1 VLLFLLLL
9 TAAAAAAAAPVQ
21 MKHFLTSLNAQVLH
35 LAAAHDRY
43 LSAAN
48 PFVTLKVR
56 STSWHSAWGS
66 AAQHGAVQQ
75 ALAAAGSTEGCHV
88 LAKERPQ
95 RCSSWAAVARCAH
108 QHGIYIAA
116 GVAWL
121 GFLRYE
127 CSWWGSTARPVR
139 HGQLAMA
146 NCQGLSFAAL
156 YLHACAHIA
165 LCFPCILGT
174 R

>member
-1 VLLFLLLL
+1 MYQGKADVGRLLRVVSHHFP
-9 TAAAAAAAAPVQ
+9 AAAAGVAVPAAADCCCRCCCCPCADEALPDQLECTGAAPGCCTRPLPVSREPLCYTQ
-21 MKHFLTSLNAQVLH
+21 GAQH
-35 LAAAHDRY
+35 SMAQRMGQ
-43 LSAAN
+43 
-48 PFVTLKVR
+48 R
-56 STSWHSAWGS
+56 ST
-66 AAQHGAVQQ
+66 
-75 ALAAAGSTEGCHV
+75 ALAAAGSTEACHV

-95 RCSSWAAVARCAH
+95 RCSSWAAVARCGQ

-156 YLHACAHIA
+156 
-165 LCFPCILGT
+165 
-174 R
+174 